1 MADFAKEMS
10 EFVDGLDSFWAAPCQ
25 FDRLSD
31 SRMDG
36 ATMTRFIS
44 ICVSVALIGVPVAA
58 SAKSASNLRDLV
70 GARAAGAE
78 RDLQRRGFFI
88 TDGHKGANA
97 SYTYWW
103 SPSRKDCVMVQTRDG
118 RYASINDVSAADC
131 NQQNH
136 HGSSNGA
143 AAGVAV
149 GALIG
154 AALLAHK
161 SGHHDDGQHYS
172 DTQREADYERGYRD
186 GLHGQSESS
195 YGRNNDT
202 YRSGYQSGVEQRG
215 RETAYDQ
222 PSYGGGYGRGLDLNS
237 LVGARAAG
245 VDSELTSNGFR
256 TVDGFQS
263 GANGRGT
270 VWWNAGTRQCV
281 QVITVGGRADS
292 VTDIGTHPR
301 CR

>member
-1 MADFAKEMS
+1 
-10 EFVDGLDSFWAAPCQ
+10 
-25 FDRLSD
+25 
-31 SRMDG
+31 
-36 ATMTRFIS
+36 MTRSFLGLFT
-44 ICVSVALIGVPVAA
+44 ALAVVTSPSAVL
-58 SAKSASNLRDLV
+58 AKSASNLRDLV

-78 RDLQRRGFFI
+78 RDLQRRGFFL
-88 TDGHKGANA
+88 TDGHKGERS

-103 SPSRKDCVMVQTRDG
+103 NPSRKDCVMVQTRDG
-118 RYASINDVSAADC
+118 RYRSITDVSAADC

-143 AAGVAV
+143 AAGVAI

-154 AALLAHK
+154 AAILAHK
-161 SGHHDDGQHYS
+161 SGHHDDDNHYT
-172 DTQREADYERGYRD
+172 DAQREADYERGYRD

-195 YGRNNDT
+195 YGRNNDA
-202 YRSGYQSGVEQRG
+202 YRSGYRNGVAQRAH
-215 RETAYDQ
+215 ETTYDQ
-222 PSYGGGYGRGLDLNS
+222 PPYGGGYGRSLDLNS

-245 VDSELTSNGFR
+245 VDNELTSNGFR

-263 GANGRGT
+263 GSNGRGT

-281 QVITVGGRADS
+281 QVITVEGRADS